1 MSRKF
6 FTPLIA
12 FIMCLASCSFISKD
26 FDTSDKDNLI
36 IQLITYVLDQAH
48 YLDKDINDEFSEK
61 VFKTF
66 IDNLD
71 PSKRYF
77 YASDIEEFSEYKYL
91 IDDAFKNPNLDFF
104 NLVYNRYNIRLV
116 ESKSIFE
123 LILSQPFD
131 FSKEEIFE
139 SDFELLD
146 FVQTKSEL
154 YERWRKLLKTYVI
167 ENYHDEIE
175 DDLKKLEKDS
185 SFVVRKPELIEKEN
199 RELLNETMLQNFKFI
214 SEEMQR
220 SDWFSVYI
228 NSFVS
233 QYDPNTSYLDPESK
247 DRFDVDMSGNYA
259 GIGARL
265 QKKIDK
271 VEITEVISGGP
282 AWRDNKL
289 EKGDAI
295 LKVRQDN
302 EEEPVSIL
310 NMRLSEAVKL
320 IKGKKGTKV
329 HLTVKKVDGS
339 ISEITVKRDIVLL
352 EETYIKSSFV
362 QKDSS
367 IYGVINIPKFY
378 IDFDNQSNRDAAK
391 DLKIEIE
398 RLKEVGVQGLIIDLR
413 NNGGGSLKTVVD
425 MAGMFIKNGPVVQ
438 VKYFDKEKQVLR
450 DRDKN
455 ILWKGPLVILVNE
468 GSASASEILAA
479 AMQDYKRAIIIGGN
493 QTWGKGTVQ
502 TVFPLN
508 RMVRGNTN
516 GDLGAL
522 RYTTQ
527 KYYRING
534 GSVQLEGVKSDIN
547 VPYRYKYLEFGEK
560 DSENPLKW
568 DEIDKVEFTPWNSNF
583 DFDEAINKSNL
594 RMASNEY
601 LKLIDENAKWIKF
614 IRDNKII
621 NLNYEKFKLEI
632 NENLT
637 KTEKFKIL
645 NDYSMNY
652 NFKSL
657 PYEIDLIKNDSVL
670 GLKRKRWHASLNKD
684 LYIDEA
690 LNVLSD
696 LRFSIHNKP
705 ENEPTEFDA
714 RYGNEP
720 GDGIVSGSV
729 LRPGGDGLIFLS
741 TSTNIQTTN
750 N

>member
-1 MSRKF
+1 MSKNL
-6 FTPLIA
+6 FTLLIA
-12 FIMCLASCSFISKD
+12 FIMCLASCSFVSKD

-48 YLDKDINDEFSEK
+48 YLDKEINDEFSEK
-61 VFKTF
+61 VFYTF
-66 IDNLD
+66 LENLD
-71 PSKRYF
+71 PYKRYF
-77 YASDIEEFSEYKYL
+77 YASDIEEFSKYKYL

-104 NLVYNRYNIRLV
+104 ELVYKRYTKRML
-116 ESKSIFE
+116 ESEKIFND
-123 LILSQPFD
+123 ILSKPFD
-131 FSKEEIFE
+131 FNKDEVCEC
-139 SDFELLD
+139 DFEELD
-146 FVQTKSEL
+146 YVKTKDQL
-154 YERWRKLLKTYVI
+154 FDRWRKLLKIYVI
-167 ENYHDEIE
+167 ENYHNEIE
-175 DDLKKLEKDS
+175 DDLRKSKDDS
-185 SFVVRKPELIEKEN
+185 DFILRNPVLIEKKT
-199 RELLNETMLQNFKFI
+199 RESLKETMQQNYSFI

-282 AWRDNKL
+282 AWRDNSL

-295 LKVRQDN
+295 LKVRQDD
-302 EEEPVSIL
+302 EDEPVGIL
-310 NMRLSEAVKL
+310 NMRLGEAVKL

-339 ISEITVKRDIVLL
+339 VTEVTVKRDIVLL
-352 EETYIKSSFV
+352 EETYIKSSIV
-362 QKDSS
+362 EKDNNT
-367 IYGVINIPKFY
+367 YGLINIPKFY

-391 DLKIEIE
+391 DLRTEIE
-398 RLKEVGVQGLIIDLR
+398 RLKEQGIQGLVIDLR
-413 NNGGGSLKTVVD
+413 NNGGGALKTVVD

-438 VKYFDKEKQVLR
+438 VKYFDKEKQVLSDR
-450 DRDKN
+450 DRSV
-455 ILWKGPLVILVNE
+455 LWTGPLVILVNE

-502 TVFPLN
+502 NVFPLN

-560 DSENPLKW
+560 DSENPLQW
-568 DEIDKVEFTPWNSNF
+568 DEIDKVEFDTWNSNF
-583 DFDEAINKSNL
+583 NFEEAITKSNK
-594 RMASNEY
+594 RMADNEY
-601 LKLIDENAKWIKF
+601 LKLVDENAKWIKSV
-614 IRDNKII
+614 RDNKLI
-621 NLNYEKFKLEI
+621 NLNYDKFKLELE
-632 NENLT
+632 ENSSI
-637 KTEKFKIL
+637 TEKFKAL

-657 PYEIDLIKNDSVL
+657 PYELDLIKNDSVL
-670 GLKRKRWHASLNKD
+670 GLKRERWHKSLNKD
-684 LYIDEA
+684 FYIDEA

-696 LRFSIHNKP
+696 LRFSYLDN
-705 ENEPTEFDA
+705 
-714 RYGNEP
+714 
-720 GDGIVSGSV
+720 
-729 LRPGGDGLIFLS
+729 
-741 TSTNIQTTN
+741 
-750 N
+750 

>member
-1 MSRKF
+1 MSKNL
-6 FTPLIA
+6 FTLLIA
-12 FIMCLASCSFISKD
+12 FIMCLASCSFVSKD

-48 YLDKDINDEFSEK
+48 YLDKEINDEFSEK
-61 VFKTF
+61 VFDTF
-66 IDNLD
+66 LENLD
-71 PSKRYF
+71 PYKRYF
-77 YASDIEEFSEYKYL
+77 YASDIEEFSKYKYL

-104 NLVYNRYNIRLV
+104 ELVYKRYTKRML
-116 ESKSIFE
+116 ESEKIFND
-123 LILSQPFD
+123 ILSKPFD
-131 FSKEEIFE
+131 FNKDEVCEC
-139 SDFELLD
+139 DFEELD
-146 FVQTKSEL
+146 YVKTKDQL
-154 YERWRKLLKTYVI
+154 FDRWRKLLKIYVI
-167 ENYHDEIE
+167 ENYHNEIE
-175 DDLKKLEKDS
+175 DDLRKSKEDS
-185 SFVVRKPELIEKEN
+185 DFILRNPVLIEKKT
-199 RELLNETMLQNFKFI
+199 RETLKETMQQNYAFI

-282 AWRDNKL
+282 AWRDNSL

-295 LKVRQDN
+295 LKVRQDD
-302 EEEPVSIL
+302 EDEPVGIL
-310 NMRLSEAVKL
+310 NMRLGEAVKL

-339 ISEITVKRDIVLL
+339 VTEVTVKRDIVLL
-352 EETYIKSSFV
+352 EETYIKSSIV
-362 QKDSS
+362 EKDNNT
-367 IYGVINIPKFY
+367 YGLINIPKFY

-391 DLKIEIE
+391 DLRTEIE
-398 RLKEVGVQGLIIDLR
+398 RLKEEGIQGLVIDLR
-413 NNGGGSLKTVVD
+413 NNGGGALKTVVD

-438 VKYFDKEKQVLR
+438 VKYFDKEKQVLSDR
-450 DRDKN
+450 DRSV
-455 ILWKGPLVILVNE
+455 LWTGPLVILVNE

-502 TVFPLN
+502 NVFPLN

-560 DSENPLKW
+560 DSENPLQW
-568 DEIDKVEFTPWNSNF
+568 DEIDKVEFDTWNSNF
-583 DFDEAINKSNL
+583 NFEEAITKSNK
-594 RMASNEY
+594 RMANNEY
-601 LKLIDENAKWIKF
+601 LKLVDENAKWIKS
-614 IRDNKII
+614 IRDNKLI
-621 NLNYEKFKLEI
+621 NLNYDKFKLELE
-632 NENLT
+632 ENSSI
-637 KTEKFKIL
+637 TEKFKAL

-652 NFKSL
+652 SFKSL

-670 GLKRKRWHASLNKD
+670 GLKRERWHKSLNKD
-684 LYIDEA
+684 FYIDEA

-696 LRFSIHNKP
+696 LRFSYLDN
-705 ENEPTEFDA
+705 
-714 RYGNEP
+714 
-720 GDGIVSGSV
+720 
-729 LRPGGDGLIFLS
+729 
-741 TSTNIQTTN
+741 
-750 N
+750 

>member
-1 MSRKF
+1 MSKNL

-12 FIMCLASCSFISKD
+12 FIMCLASCSFVSKD
-26 FDTSDKDNLI
+26 FDASDKDSLI

-48 YLDKDINDEFSEK
+48 YLDKDINDDFSEK
-61 VFKTF
+61 VFDTF
-66 IDNLD
+66 LENLD
-71 PSKRYF
+71 PYKRYF
-77 YASDIEEFSEYKYL
+77 YASDIYEFSKYKHS

-104 NLVYNRYNIRLV
+104 DLVHERYSSRML
-116 ESKSIFE
+116 ESEKIFND
-123 LILSQPFD
+123 ILSKPFD
-131 FSKEEIFE
+131 FSKDEICE
-139 SDFELLD
+139 CDFEVLD
-146 FVQTKSEL
+146 YVQTKDEL
-154 YERWRKLLKTYVI
+154 YDRWRKLLKIYVI
-167 ENYHDEIE
+167 ENYHNEIE
-175 DDLKKLEKDS
+175 DDLRKQEEDPYFKL
-185 SFVVRKPELIEKEN
+185 RKLDLIEKET
-199 RELLNETMLQNFKFI
+199 RDALNETMNQNFRFI

-282 AWRDNKL
+282 AWRDNIL

-295 LKVRQDN
+295 LKVRQDD

-320 IKGKKGTKV
+320 IKGKKGTRV
-329 HLTVKKVDGS
+329 HLTIKKVDGS
-339 ISEITVKRDIVLL
+339 ISEVSVKRDIVLL
-352 EETYIKSSFV
+352 EETYIKSSIVEKGNNNFG
-362 QKDSS
+362 
-367 IYGVINIPKFY
+367 IINIPKFY

-391 DLKIEIE
+391 DLRTEIE
-398 RLKEVGVQGLIIDLR
+398 RLKEQGVQGLVIDLR
-413 NNGGGSLKTVVD
+413 NNGGGALKTVVD

-438 VKYFDKEKQVLR
+438 VKYFDKEKQVLSDR
-450 DRDKN
+450 DRS
-455 ILWKGPLVILVNE
+455 ILWTGPLVILVNE

-502 TVFPLN
+502 NVFPLN

-547 VPYRYKYLEFGEK
+547 VPYRYKYLDFGEK
-560 DSENPLKW
+560 DSENPLQW
-568 DEIDKVEFTPWNSNF
+568 DEIDQVEYATWDSNF
-583 DFDEAINKSNL
+583 NFDEAIRKSKK
-594 RMASNEY
+594 RMADNKY
-601 LKLIDENAKWIKF
+601 LKLVDENAKWIKSV
-614 IRDNKII
+614 RDDKLI
-621 NLNYEKFKLEI
+621 NLNYDKFKLELD
-632 NENLT
+632 ENSL
-637 KTEKFKIL
+637 KTEKFKAL
-645 NDYSMNY
+645 NDFSMDY

-657 PYEIDLIKNDSVL
+657 PYELDLIKNDSVL
-670 GLKRKRWHASLNKD
+670 GLKRSRWHKSLNKD
-684 LYIDEA
+684 FYIDEA

-696 LRFSIHNKP
+696 LRFSYL
-705 ENEPTEFDA
+705 EN
-714 RYGNEP
+714 
-720 GDGIVSGSV
+720 
-729 LRPGGDGLIFLS
+729 
-741 TSTNIQTTN
+741 
-750 N
+750 

>member
-1 MSRKF
+1 MSKNL
-6 FTPLIA
+6 FTLLIA
-12 FIMCLASCSFISKD
+12 FIMCLASCSFVSKD

-48 YLDKDINDEFSEK
+48 YLDKEINDEFSEK
-61 VFKTF
+61 VFDTF
-66 IDNLD
+66 LENLD
-71 PSKRYF
+71 PYKRYF
-77 YASDIEEFSEYKYL
+77 YASDIEEFSKYKYL

-104 NLVYNRYNIRLV
+104 ELVYKRYTKRML
-116 ESKSIFE
+116 ESEKIFND
-123 LILSQPFD
+123 ILSKPFD
-131 FSKEEIFE
+131 FNKDEVCEC
-139 SDFELLD
+139 DFEELD
-146 FVQTKSEL
+146 YVKTKDQL
-154 YERWRKLLKTYVI
+154 FDRWRKLLKIYVI
-167 ENYHDEIE
+167 ENYHNEIE
-175 DDLKKLEKDS
+175 DDL
-185 SFVVRKPELIEKEN
+185 RKSKEDTDFGIRSPDLIEKKT
-199 RELLNETMLQNFKFI
+199 RETLKETMQQNYAFI

-282 AWRDNKL
+282 AWRDNSL

-295 LKVRQDN
+295 LKVRQDD
-302 EEEPVSIL
+302 EDEPVGIL
-310 NMRLSEAVKL
+310 NMRLGEAVKL

-329 HLTVKKVDGS
+329 HLTVKKVDGTVT
-339 ISEITVKRDIVLL
+339 EVTVKRDIVLL
-352 EETYIKSSFV
+352 EETYIKSSIV
-362 QKDSS
+362 EKDNNT
-367 IYGVINIPKFY
+367 YGLINIPKFY

-391 DLKIEIE
+391 DLRTEIE
-398 RLKEVGVQGLIIDLR
+398 RLKEQGIQGLVIDLR
-413 NNGGGSLKTVVD
+413 NNGGGALKTVVD

-438 VKYFDKEKQVLR
+438 VKYFDKEKQVLSDR
-450 DRDKN
+450 DRSV
-455 ILWKGPLVILVNE
+455 LWTGPLVILVNE

-502 TVFPLN
+502 NVFPLN

-560 DSENPLKW
+560 DSENPLQW
-568 DEIDKVEFTPWNSNF
+568 DEIDKVEFDTWNSNF
-583 DFDEAINKSNL
+583 NFEEAITKSNK
-594 RMASNEY
+594 RMANNEY
-601 LKLIDENAKWIKF
+601 LKLVDENAKWIKSV
-614 IRDNKII
+614 RDNKLI
-621 NLNYEKFKLEI
+621 NLNYDKFKLELE
-632 NENLT
+632 ENSSI
-637 KTEKFKIL
+637 TEKFKAL

-652 NFKSL
+652 SFKSL
-657 PYEIDLIKNDSVL
+657 PYELDLIKNDSVL
-670 GLKRKRWHASLNKD
+670 GLKRERWHKSLNKD
-684 LYIDEA
+684 FYIDEA

-696 LRFSIHNKP
+696 LRFSYLDN
-705 ENEPTEFDA
+705 
-714 RYGNEP
+714 
-720 GDGIVSGSV
+720 
-729 LRPGGDGLIFLS
+729 
-741 TSTNIQTTN
+741 
-750 N
+750 

>member
-1 MSRKF
+1 MSKNL
-6 FTPLIA
+6 FTLLIA
-12 FIMCLASCSFISKD
+12 FIMCLASCSFVSKD

-48 YLDKDINDEFSEK
+48 YLDKEINDEFSEK
-61 VFKTF
+61 VFDTF
-66 IDNLD
+66 LENLD
-71 PSKRYF
+71 PYKRYF
-77 YASDIEEFSEYKYL
+77 YASDIEEFSKYKYL
-91 IDDAFKNPNLDFF
+91 IDDSFKNPNLDFF
-104 NLVYNRYNIRLV
+104 ELVYKRYSKRML
-116 ESKSIFE
+116 ESEKIFND
-123 LILSQPFD
+123 ILSKPFD
-131 FSKEEIFE
+131 FNKDEVCEC
-139 SDFELLD
+139 DFEELD
-146 FVQTKSEL
+146 YVKTKDQL
-154 YERWRKLLKTYVI
+154 FDRWRKLLKIYVI
-167 ENYHDEIE
+167 ENYHNEIE
-175 DDLKKLEKDS
+175 DDL
-185 SFVVRKPELIEKEN
+185 RKSKEDTDFSIRSPNLIEKKT
-199 RELLNETMLQNFKFI
+199 RETLKETMQQNYAFI

-282 AWRDNKL
+282 AWRDNIL

-302 EEEPVSIL
+302 EDEPVGIL

-329 HLTVKKVDGS
+329 HLTVKKVDGTVT
-339 ISEITVKRDIVLL
+339 EVTVKRDIVLL
-352 EETYIKSSFV
+352 EETYIKSSIV
-362 QKDSS
+362 EKDNNT
-367 IYGVINIPKFY
+367 YGLINIPKFY

-391 DLKIEIE
+391 DLRTEIE
-398 RLKEVGVQGLIIDLR
+398 RLKEQGIQGLVIDLR
-413 NNGGGSLKTVVD
+413 NNGGGALKTVVD

-438 VKYFDKEKQVLR
+438 VKYFDKEKQVLSDR
-450 DRDKN
+450 DRSV
-455 ILWKGPLVILVNE
+455 LWTGPLVILVNE

-502 TVFPLN
+502 NVFPLN

-560 DSENPLKW
+560 DSENPLQW
-568 DEIDKVEFTPWNSNF
+568 DEIDKVEFDTWNSNF
-583 DFDEAINKSNL
+583 NFEEAITKSNK
-594 RMASNEY
+594 RMANNEY
-601 LKLIDENAKWIKF
+601 LKLVDENAKWIKSV
-614 IRDNKII
+614 RDNKLI
-621 NLNYEKFKLEI
+621 NLNYDKFKLELE
-632 NENLT
+632 ENSSI
-637 KTEKFKIL
+637 TEKFKAL

-652 NFKSL
+652 SFKSL
-657 PYEIDLIKNDSVL
+657 PYELDLIKNDSVL
-670 GLKRKRWHASLNKD
+670 GLKRERWHKSLNKD
-684 LYIDEA
+684 FYIDEA

-696 LRFSIHNKP
+696 LRFSYLDN
-705 ENEPTEFDA
+705 
-714 RYGNEP
+714 
-720 GDGIVSGSV
+720 
-729 LRPGGDGLIFLS
+729 
-741 TSTNIQTTN
+741 
-750 N
+750 

>member
-1 MSRKF
+1 
-6 FTPLIA
+6 
-12 FIMCLASCSFISKD
+12 MCLASCSFVSKD

-48 YLDKDINDEFSEK
+48 YLDKEINDEFSEK
-61 VFKTF
+61 VFDTF
-66 IDNLD
+66 LENLD
-71 PSKRYF
+71 PYKRYF
-77 YASDIEEFSEYKYL
+77 YASDIEEFSKYKYL

-104 NLVYNRYNIRLV
+104 ELVYNRYNKRML
-116 ESKSIFE
+116 ESEKIFND
-123 LILSQPFD
+123 ILSKPFD
-131 FSKEEIFE
+131 FNKDEVCEC
-139 SDFELLD
+139 DFEELD
-146 FVQTKSEL
+146 YVKTKDQL
-154 YERWRKLLKTYVI
+154 FDRWRKLLKIYVI
-167 ENYHDEIE
+167 ENYHNEIE
-175 DDLKKLEKDS
+175 DDLRKSKDDS
-185 SFVVRKPELIEKEN
+185 DFIPRNPVLIEKKT
-199 RELLNETMLQNFKFI
+199 RESLKETMQQNYAFI

-282 AWRDNKL
+282 AWRDNIL

-302 EEEPVSIL
+302 EDEPVGIL

-329 HLTVKKVDGS
+329 HLTVKKVDGTVT
-339 ISEITVKRDIVLL
+339 EVTVKRDIVLL
-352 EETYIKSSFV
+352 EETYIKSSIV
-362 QKDSS
+362 EKDNNT
-367 IYGVINIPKFY
+367 YGLINIPKFY

-391 DLKIEIE
+391 DLRTEIE
-398 RLKEVGVQGLIIDLR
+398 RLKEQGIQGLVIDLR
-413 NNGGGSLKTVVD
+413 NNGGGALKTVVD

-438 VKYFDKEKQVLR
+438 VKYFDKEKQVLSDR
-450 DRDKN
+450 DRSV
-455 ILWKGPLVILVNE
+455 LWTGPLVILVNE

-502 TVFPLN
+502 NVFPLN

-560 DSENPLKW
+560 DSENPLQW
-568 DEIDKVEFTPWNSNF
+568 DEIDKVEFDTWNSNF
-583 DFDEAINKSNL
+583 NFEEAITKSNK
-594 RMASNEY
+594 RMANNEY
-601 LKLIDENAKWIKF
+601 LKLVDENAKWIKSV
-614 IRDNKII
+614 RDNKLI
-621 NLNYEKFKLEI
+621 NLNYDKFKLELE
-632 NENLT
+632 ENSSI
-637 KTEKFKIL
+637 TEKFKAL

-652 NFKSL
+652 SFKSL
-657 PYEIDLIKNDSVL
+657 PYELDLIKNDSVL
-670 GLKRKRWHASLNKD
+670 GLKRERWHKSLNKD
-684 LYIDEA
+684 FYIDEA

-696 LRFSIHNKP
+696 LRFSYLDN
-705 ENEPTEFDA
+705 
-714 RYGNEP
+714 
-720 GDGIVSGSV
+720 
-729 LRPGGDGLIFLS
+729 
-741 TSTNIQTTN
+741 
-750 N
+750 

>member
-1 MSRKF
+1 M
-6 FTPLIA
+6 L
-12 FIMCLASCSFISKD
+12 
-26 FDTSDKDNLI
+26 
-36 IQLITYVLDQAH
+36 
-48 YLDKDINDEFSEK
+48 ESEK
-61 VFKTF
+61 
-66 IDNLD
+66 I
-71 PSKRYF
+71 
-77 YASDIEEFSEYKYL
+77 
-91 IDDAFKNPNLDFF
+91 F
-104 NLVYNRYNIRLV
+104 ND
-116 ESKSIFE
+116 
-123 LILSQPFD
+123 ILSKPFD
-131 FSKEEIFE
+131 FNKDEVCEC
-139 SDFELLD
+139 DFEELD
-146 FVQTKSEL
+146 YVKTKDQL
-154 YERWRKLLKTYVI
+154 FDRWRKLLKIYVI
-167 ENYHDEIE
+167 ENYHNEIE
-175 DDLKKLEKDS
+175 DDLRKSKEDS
-185 SFVVRKPELIEKEN
+185 DFILRNPVLIEKKT
-199 RELLNETMLQNFKFI
+199 RETLKETMQQNYAFI

-282 AWRDNKL
+282 AWRDNSL

-295 LKVRQDN
+295 LKVRQDD
-302 EEEPVSIL
+302 EDEPVGIL
-310 NMRLSEAVKL
+310 NMRLGEAVKL

-339 ISEITVKRDIVLL
+339 VTEVTVKRDIVLL
-352 EETYIKSSFV
+352 EETYIKSSIV
-362 QKDSS
+362 EKDNNT
-367 IYGVINIPKFY
+367 YGLINIPKFY

-391 DLKIEIE
+391 DLRTEIE
-398 RLKEVGVQGLIIDLR
+398 RLKEQGIQGLVIDLR
-413 NNGGGSLKTVVD
+413 NNGGGALKTVVD

-438 VKYFDKEKQVLR
+438 VKYFDKEKQVLSDR
-450 DRDKN
+450 DRSV
-455 ILWKGPLVILVNE
+455 LWTGPLVILVNE

-502 TVFPLN
+502 NVFPLN

-560 DSENPLKW
+560 DSENPLQW
-568 DEIDKVEFTPWNSNF
+568 DEIDKVEFDTWNSNF
-583 DFDEAINKSNL
+583 NFEEAITKSNK
-594 RMASNEY
+594 RMANNEY
-601 LKLIDENAKWIKF
+601 LKLVDENAKWIKSV
-614 IRDNKII
+614 RDNKLI
-621 NLNYEKFKLEI
+621 NLNYDKFKLELE
-632 NENLT
+632 ENSSI
-637 KTEKFKIL
+637 TEKFKAL

-657 PYEIDLIKNDSVL
+657 PYELDIIKNDSVL
-670 GLKRKRWHASLNKD
+670 GLKRERWHKSLNKD
-684 LYIDEA
+684 FYIDEA

-696 LRFSIHNKP
+696 LRFSYLDN
-705 ENEPTEFDA
+705 
-714 RYGNEP
+714 
-720 GDGIVSGSV
+720 
-729 LRPGGDGLIFLS
+729 
-741 TSTNIQTTN
+741 
-750 N
+750 

>member
-1 MSRKF
+1 MSKNL
-6 FTPLIA
+6 FTLLIA
-12 FIMCLASCSFISKD
+12 FIMCLASCSFVSKD

-48 YLDKDINDEFSEK
+48 YLDKEINDEFSEK
-61 VFKTF
+61 VFDTF
-66 IDNLD
+66 LENLD
-71 PSKRYF
+71 PYKRYF
-77 YASDIEEFSEYKYL
+77 YASDIEEFSKYKYL

-104 NLVYNRYNIRLV
+104 ELVYKRYTKRML
-116 ESKSIFE
+116 ESEKIFND
-123 LILSQPFD
+123 ILSKPFD
-131 FSKEEIFE
+131 FNKNEVCEC
-139 SDFELLD
+139 DFEELD
-146 FVQTKSEL
+146 YVKTKDQL
-154 YERWRKLLKTYVI
+154 FDRWRKLLKIYVI
-167 ENYHDEIE
+167 ENYHNEIE
-175 DDLKKLEKDS
+175 DDLRKSKEDS
-185 SFVVRKPELIEKEN
+185 DFILRNPVLIEKKT
-199 RELLNETMLQNFKFI
+199 RETLKETMQQNYAFI

-282 AWRDNKL
+282 AWRDNIL

-302 EEEPVSIL
+302 EDEPVGIL

-329 HLTVKKVDGS
+329 HLTVKKVDGTVT
-339 ISEITVKRDIVLL
+339 EVTVKRDIVLL
-352 EETYIKSSFV
+352 EETYIKSSIV
-362 QKDSS
+362 EKDNNT
-367 IYGVINIPKFY
+367 YGLINIPKFY

-391 DLKIEIE
+391 DLRTEIE
-398 RLKEVGVQGLIIDLR
+398 RLKEQGIQGLVIDLR
-413 NNGGGSLKTVVD
+413 NNGGGALKTVVD

-438 VKYFDKEKQVLR
+438 VKYFDKEKQVLSDR
-450 DRDKN
+450 DRSV
-455 ILWKGPLVILVNE
+455 LWTGPLVILVNE

-502 TVFPLN
+502 NVFPLN

-547 VPYRYKYLEFGEK
+547 IPYRYKYLEFGEK
-560 DSENPLKW
+560 DSENPLQW
-568 DEIDKVEFTPWNSNF
+568 DEIDKVEFDTWNSNF
-583 DFDEAINKSNL
+583 NFEEAITKSNK
-594 RMASNEY
+594 RMANNEY
-601 LKLIDENAKWIKF
+601 LKLVDENAKWIKSV
-614 IRDNKII
+614 RDNKLI
-621 NLNYEKFKLEI
+621 NLNYDKFKLELE
-632 NENLT
+632 ENSSI
-637 KTEKFKIL
+637 TEKFKAL

-652 NFKSL
+652 SFKSL
-657 PYEIDLIKNDSVL
+657 PYELDLIKNDSVL
-670 GLKRKRWHASLNKD
+670 GLKRERWHKSLNKD
-684 LYIDEA
+684 FYIDEA

-696 LRFSIHNKP
+696 LRFSYLDN
-705 ENEPTEFDA
+705 
-714 RYGNEP
+714 
-720 GDGIVSGSV
+720 
-729 LRPGGDGLIFLS
+729 
-741 TSTNIQTTN
+741 
-750 N
+750 

>member
-1 MSRKF
+1 MSKNV
-6 FTPLIA
+6 FTLLIA
-12 FIMCLASCSFISKD
+12 FIMCLASCSFVSKD

-36 IQLITYVLDQAH
+36 IQLVTYVLDQAH
-48 YLDKDINDEFSEK
+48 YLDKEINDEFSEK
-61 VFKTF
+61 VFDTF
-66 IDNLD
+66 LESLD
-71 PSKRYF
+71 PYKRYF
-77 YASDIEEFSEYKYL
+77 YASDIKEFSKYKYL
-91 IDDAFKNPNLDFF
+91 IDDAFKSPNLDFF
-104 NLVYNRYNIRLV
+104 ELVYDTYKIRML
-116 ESKSIFE
+116 ESEKIFTD
-123 LILSQPFD
+123 ILSKPFD
-131 FSKEEIFE
+131 FTKDEVCEC
-139 SDFELLD
+139 DFEKFD
-146 FVQTKSEL
+146 YVQTKAQL
-154 YERWRKLLKTYVI
+154 KDRWRILLKIYVI

-175 DDLKKLEKDS
+175 DDL
-185 SFVVRKPELIEKEN
+185 RKSDKEIDYTPRNPSLIEKET
-199 RELLNETMLQNFKFI
+199 RETLKETMQQNYTFM

-247 DRFDVDMSGNYA
+247 ERFDVDMSGNYA

-282 AWRDNKL
+282 AWRDNIL

-302 EEEPVSIL
+302 EDEPVGIL
-310 NMRLSEAVKL
+310 NMRLTEAVKL

-339 ISEITVKRDIVLL
+339 ISEVTVKRDIVLL
-352 EETYIKSSFV
+352 EETYIR
-362 QKDSS
+362 SS
-367 IYGVINIPKFY
+367 IVKKDNNNFGIINIPKFY

-391 DLKIEIE
+391 DLRSEIE
-398 RLKEVGVQGLIIDLR
+398 RLKEQSIKGLVIDLR

-438 VKYFDKEKQVLR
+438 VKYADKEKQVLSDR
-450 DRDKN
+450 DRS
-455 ILWKGPLVILVNE
+455 IIWKGPLVILVNE

-479 AMQDYKRAIIIGGN
+479 AMQDYKRAIVIGGN

-502 TVFPLN
+502 NVFPLN

-547 VPYRYKYLEFGEK
+547 VPYRYKYLDFGEK
-560 DSENPLKW
+560 DSENPLQW
-568 DEIDKVEFTPWNSNF
+568 DEIGKAEYTTWNSNF
-583 DFDEAINKSNL
+583 DFEKTVEKSNK
-594 RMASNEY
+594 RMIDNEY
-601 LKLIDENAKWIKF
+601 LNLVEENAKWIKSV
-614 IRDNKII
+614 RDNKLI
-621 NLNYEKFKLEI
+621 NLNYDKFKLELD
-632 NENLT
+632 ENSS
-637 KTEKFKIL
+637 KTEKFKAL

-657 PYEIDLIKNDSVL
+657 PYELDLIKNDSVL
-670 GLKRKRWHASLNKD
+670 GLKRERWHKSLNKD
-684 LYIDEA
+684 FYIEEA

-696 LRFSIHNKP
+696 LRFSYIDN
-705 ENEPTEFDA
+705 
-714 RYGNEP
+714 
-720 GDGIVSGSV
+720 
-729 LRPGGDGLIFLS
+729 
-741 TSTNIQTTN
+741 
-750 N
+750 

>member
-1 MSRKF
+1 MSKNL
-6 FTPLIA
+6 FTLLIA
-12 FIMCLASCSFISKD
+12 FIMCLASCSFVSKD

-48 YLDKDINDEFSEK
+48 YLDKELNDEFSEK
-61 VFKTF
+61 VFDTF
-66 IDNLD
+66 LENLD
-71 PSKRYF
+71 PYKRYF
-77 YASDIEEFSEYKYL
+77 YASDIEEFSKYKYL

-104 NLVYNRYNIRLV
+104 ELVYKRYTKRILDS
-116 ESKSIFE
+116 EKIFND
-123 LILSQPFD
+123 ILSKPFD
-131 FSKEEIFE
+131 FNKNEVCEC
-139 SDFELLD
+139 DFEELD
-146 FVQTKSEL
+146 YVKTKDQL
-154 YERWRKLLKTYVI
+154 FDRWRKLLKIYVI
-167 ENYHDEIE
+167 ENYHNEIE
-175 DDLKKLEKDS
+175 DDLRKSKEDS
-185 SFVVRKPELIEKEN
+185 DFILRNPVLIEKKT
-199 RELLNETMLQNFKFI
+199 RETLKETMQQNYAFI

-282 AWRDNKL
+282 AWRDNSL

-295 LKVRQDN
+295 LKVRQDD
-302 EEEPVSIL
+302 EDEPVGIL
-310 NMRLSEAVKL
+310 NMRLGEAVKL

-339 ISEITVKRDIVLL
+339 VTEVTVKRDIVLL
-352 EETYIKSSFV
+352 EETYIKSSIV
-362 QKDSS
+362 EKDNNT
-367 IYGVINIPKFY
+367 YGLINIPKFY

-391 DLKIEIE
+391 DLRTEIE
-398 RLKEVGVQGLIIDLR
+398 RLKEEGIQGLVIDLR
-413 NNGGGSLKTVVD
+413 NNGGGALKTVVD

-438 VKYFDKEKQVLR
+438 VKYFDKEKQVLSDR
-450 DRDKN
+450 DRSV
-455 ILWKGPLVILVNE
+455 LWTGPLVILVNE

-502 TVFPLN
+502 NVFPLN

-560 DSENPLKW
+560 DSENPLQW
-568 DEIDKVEFTPWNSNF
+568 DEIDKVEFDTWNSNF
-583 DFDEAINKSNL
+583 NFEEAITKSNK
-594 RMASNEY
+594 RMANNEY
-601 LKLIDENAKWIKF
+601 LKLVDENAKWIKSV
-614 IRDNKII
+614 RDNKLI
-621 NLNYEKFKLEI
+621 NLNYDKFKLELE
-632 NENLT
+632 ENLSI
-637 KTEKFKIL
+637 TEKFKAL

-657 PYEIDLIKNDSVL
+657 PYELDLIKNDSVL
-670 GLKRKRWHASLNKD
+670 GLKRERWHKSLNKD
-684 LYIDEA
+684 FYIDEA

-696 LRFSIHNKP
+696 LRFSYLDN
-705 ENEPTEFDA
+705 
-714 RYGNEP
+714 
-720 GDGIVSGSV
+720 
-729 LRPGGDGLIFLS
+729 
-741 TSTNIQTTN
+741 
-750 N
+750 

>member
-1 MSRKF
+1 MSKNL
-6 FTPLIA
+6 FTLLIA
-12 FIMCLASCSFISKD
+12 FIMCLASCSFVSKD

-48 YLDKDINDEFSEK
+48 YLDKEINDEFSEK
-61 VFKTF
+61 VFYTF
-66 IDNLD
+66 LENLD
-71 PSKRYF
+71 PYKRYF
-77 YASDIEEFSEYKYL
+77 YASDIEEFSKYKYL

-104 NLVYNRYNIRLV
+104 ELVYKRYTKRML
-116 ESKSIFE
+116 ESEKIFND
-123 LILSQPFD
+123 ILTKPFD
-131 FSKEEIFE
+131 FNKDEVCEC
-139 SDFELLD
+139 DFEELD
-146 FVQTKSEL
+146 YVKTKDQL
-154 YERWRKLLKTYVI
+154 FDRWRKLLKIYVI
-167 ENYHDEIE
+167 ENYHNEIE
-175 DDLKKLEKDS
+175 DDLRKSKDDS
-185 SFVVRKPELIEKEN
+185 DFIPRNPVLIEKKT
-199 RELLNETMLQNFKFI
+199 RESLKETMQQNYAFI

-282 AWRDNKL
+282 AWRDNIL

-302 EEEPVSIL
+302 EDDPVGIL

-329 HLTVKKVDGS
+329 HLTVKKVDGTVT
-339 ISEITVKRDIVLL
+339 EVTVKRDIVLL
-352 EETYIKSSFV
+352 EETYIKSSIV
-362 QKDSS
+362 EKDNNT
-367 IYGVINIPKFY
+367 YGLINIPKFY

-391 DLKIEIE
+391 DLRTEIE
-398 RLKEVGVQGLIIDLR
+398 RLKEQGIQGLVIDLR
-413 NNGGGSLKTVVD
+413 NNGGGALKTVVD

-438 VKYFDKEKQVLR
+438 VKYFDKEKQVLSDR
-450 DRDKN
+450 DRSV
-455 ILWKGPLVILVNE
+455 LWTGPLVILVNE

-502 TVFPLN
+502 NVFPLN

-560 DSENPLKW
+560 DSENPLQW
-568 DEIDKVEFTPWNSNF
+568 DEIDKVEFDTWNSNF
-583 DFDEAINKSNL
+583 NFEEAITKSNK
-594 RMASNEY
+594 RMADNKY
-601 LKLIDENAKWIKF
+601 LKLVDENAKWIKSV
-614 IRDNKII
+614 RDNKLI
-621 NLNYEKFKLEI
+621 NLNYDKFKLELE
-632 NENLT
+632 ENSSI
-637 KTEKFKIL
+637 TEKFKAL

-652 NFKSL
+652 SFKSL
-657 PYEIDLIKNDSVL
+657 PYELDLIKNDSVL
-670 GLKRKRWHASLNKD
+670 GLKRERWHKSLNKD
-684 LYIDEA
+684 FYIDEA

-696 LRFSIHNKP
+696 LRFSYLDN
-705 ENEPTEFDA
+705 
-714 RYGNEP
+714 
-720 GDGIVSGSV
+720 
-729 LRPGGDGLIFLS
+729 
-741 TSTNIQTTN
+741 
-750 N
+750 

>member
-1 MSRKF
+1 MSKNL
-6 FTPLIA
+6 FTLLIA
-12 FIMCLASCSFISKD
+12 FIMCLASCSFVSKD
-26 FDTSDKDNLI
+26 FDTSDKDSLI

-48 YLDKDINDEFSEK
+48 YLDKEINDEFSEK
-61 VFKTF
+61 VFDTF
-66 IDNLD
+66 LENLD
-71 PSKRYF
+71 PYKRYF
-77 YASDIEEFSEYKYL
+77 YASDIEEFSKYKFL

-104 NLVYNRYNIRLV
+104 ELVYKRYNKRML
-116 ESKSIFE
+116 ESEKIFND
-123 LILSQPFD
+123 ILSKPFD
-131 FSKEEIFE
+131 FNKDEVCEC
-139 SDFELLD
+139 DFEELD
-146 FVQTKSEL
+146 YVKAKDQLFD
-154 YERWRKLLKTYVI
+154 RWRKLLKIYVI
-167 ENYHDEIE
+167 ENYHNEIE
-175 DDLKKLEKDS
+175 DDL
-185 SFVVRKPELIEKEN
+185 RKSKEDPDFTLRSPSLIEKKT
-199 RELLNETMLQNFKFI
+199 RETLKETMQQNYTFI
-214 SEEMQR
+214 TDELQR

-282 AWRDNKL
+282 AWRDNIL

-302 EEEPVSIL
+302 EDEPVGIL

-329 HLTVKKVDGS
+329 HLTVKKVDGTVA
-339 ISEITVKRDIVLL
+339 EVTVKRDIVLL
-352 EETYIKSSFV
+352 EETYIKSSIV
-362 QKDSS
+362 EKDNNT
-367 IYGVINIPKFY
+367 YGLINIPKFY

-391 DLKIEIE
+391 DLRTEIE
-398 RLKEVGVQGLIIDLR
+398 RLKEQGIQGLVIDLR
-413 NNGGGSLKTVVD
+413 NNGGGALKTVVD

-438 VKYFDKEKQVLR
+438 VKYFDKEKQVLSDR
-450 DRDKN
+450 DRSV
-455 ILWKGPLVILVNE
+455 LWTGPLVILVNE

-502 TVFPLN
+502 NVFPLN

-560 DSENPLKW
+560 DSENPLQW
-568 DEIDKVEFTPWNSNF
+568 DEIDKVEFNTWNSNF
-583 DFDEAINKSNL
+583 NFEEAITKSGK
-594 RMASNEY
+594 RMSDNEY
-601 LKLIDENAKWIKF
+601 LKLVDENAKWIKSV
-614 IRDNKII
+614 RDNKLI
-621 NLNYEKFKLEI
+621 NLNYDKFKLELE
-632 NENLT
+632 ENSS
-637 KTEKFKIL
+637 KTEKFKAL

-652 NFKSL
+652 SFKSL
-657 PYEIDLIKNDSVL
+657 PYELDLIKNDSVL
-670 GLKRKRWHASLNKD
+670 GLKRQRWHKSLNKD
-684 LYIDEA
+684 FYIDEA

-696 LRFSIHNKP
+696 LRFSYLDN
-705 ENEPTEFDA
+705 
-714 RYGNEP
+714 
-720 GDGIVSGSV
+720 
-729 LRPGGDGLIFLS
+729 
-741 TSTNIQTTN
+741 
-750 N
+750 

>member
-1 MSRKF
+1 MSKNL

-12 FIMCLASCSFISKD
+12 FIMCLASCSFVSKD
-26 FDTSDKDNLI
+26 FDASDKDSLI

-48 YLDKDINDEFSEK
+48 YLDKDINDDFSEK
-61 VFKTF
+61 VFDTF
-66 IDNLD
+66 LENLD
-71 PSKRYF
+71 PYKRYF
-77 YASDIEEFSEYKYL
+77 YASDIYEFSKYKHS

-104 NLVYNRYNIRLV
+104 DLVHERYSSRML
-116 ESKSIFE
+116 ESEKIFND
-123 LILSQPFD
+123 ILSKPFD
-131 FSKEEIFE
+131 FSKDEICE
-139 SDFELLD
+139 CDFEVLD
-146 FVQTKSEL
+146 YVQTKDQL
-154 YERWRKLLKTYVI
+154 YDRWRKLLKIYVI
-167 ENYHDEIE
+167 ENYHNEIE
-175 DDLKKLEKDS
+175 DDLRKQEEDPSLKL
-185 SFVVRKPELIEKEN
+185 RKLDLIEKET
-199 RELLNETMLQNFKFI
+199 RDALNETMNQNFRFI

-282 AWRDNKL
+282 AWRDNIL

-295 LKVRQDN
+295 LKVRQDD

-329 HLTVKKVDGS
+329 HLTIKKVDGS
-339 ISEITVKRDIVLL
+339 ISEISVKRDIVLL
-352 EETYIKSSFV
+352 EETYIKSSIVEKGNNNFG
-362 QKDSS
+362 
-367 IYGVINIPKFY
+367 IINIPKFY

-391 DLKIEIE
+391 DLRTEIE
-398 RLKEVGVQGLIIDLR
+398 RLKEQGVQGLVIDLR
-413 NNGGGSLKTVVD
+413 NNGGGALKTVVE

-438 VKYFDKEKQVLR
+438 VKYFDKEKQVLSDR
-450 DRDKN
+450 DRS
-455 ILWKGPLVILVNE
+455 ILWTGPLVILVNE

-502 TVFPLN
+502 NVFPLN

-547 VPYRYKYLEFGEK
+547 VPYRYKYLDFGEK
-560 DSENPLKW
+560 DSENPLQW
-568 DEIDKVEFTPWNSNF
+568 DEIDQVEYATWDSNF
-583 DFDEAINKSNL
+583 NFDEAIRKSKK
-594 RMASNEY
+594 RMADNKY
-601 LKLIDENAKWIKF
+601 LKLVDENAKWIKSV
-614 IRDNKII
+614 RDDKLI
-621 NLNYEKFKLEI
+621 NLNYDKFKLELD
-632 NENLT
+632 ENSS
-637 KTEKFKIL
+637 KTEKFKEL
-645 NDYSMNY
+645 NDFSMDY

-657 PYEIDLIKNDSVL
+657 PYELDLIKNDSVL
-670 GLKRKRWHASLNKD
+670 GLKRSRWHKSLNKD
-684 LYIDEA
+684 FYIDEA

-696 LRFSIHNKP
+696 LRFSYL
-705 ENEPTEFDA
+705 EN
-714 RYGNEP
+714 
-720 GDGIVSGSV
+720 
-729 LRPGGDGLIFLS
+729 
-741 TSTNIQTTN
+741 
-750 N
+750 

>member
-1 MSRKF
+1 MSKKF
-6 FTPLIA
+6 FTPFIA

-71 PSKRYF
+71 PYKRYF

-104 NLVYNRYNIRLV
+104 NLVYNRYNKRLV

-583 DFDEAINKSNL
+583 DFEEAINKSKL

-632 NENLT
+632 NENLS

-741 TSTNIQTTN
+741 TSTNILN
-750 N
+750 NQ

>member
-1 MSRKF
+1 MSKNL
-6 FTPLIA
+6 FTLLIA
-12 FIMCLASCSFISKD
+12 FIMCLASCSFVSKD

-48 YLDKDINDEFSEK
+48 YLDKEINDEFSEK
-61 VFKTF
+61 VFDTF
-66 IDNLD
+66 LENLD
-71 PSKRYF
+71 PYKRYF
-77 YASDIEEFSEYKYL
+77 YASDIEEFSKYKYL

-104 NLVYNRYNIRLV
+104 ELVYKRYTKGWL
-116 ESKSIFE
+116 ESEKIFND
-123 LILSQPFD
+123 ILSKPFD
-131 FSKEEIFE
+131 FNKDEVCEC
-139 SDFELLD
+139 DFEELD
-146 FVQTKSEL
+146 YVKTKDQL
-154 YERWRKLLKTYVI
+154 FDRWRKLLKIYVI
-167 ENYHDEIE
+167 ENYHNEIE
-175 DDLKKLEKDS
+175 DDLRKSKEDS
-185 SFVVRKPELIEKEN
+185 DFILRNPVLIEKKT
-199 RELLNETMLQNFKFI
+199 RETLKETMQQNYAFI

-282 AWRDNKL
+282 AWRDNIL

-302 EEEPVSIL
+302 EDEPVGIL

-329 HLTVKKVDGS
+329 HLTVKKVDGTVT
-339 ISEITVKRDIVLL
+339 EVTVKRDIVLL
-352 EETYIKSSFV
+352 EETYIKSSIV
-362 QKDSS
+362 EKDNNT
-367 IYGVINIPKFY
+367 YGLINIPKFY

-391 DLKIEIE
+391 DLRTEIE
-398 RLKEVGVQGLIIDLR
+398 RLKEQGIQGLVIDLR
-413 NNGGGSLKTVVD
+413 NNGGGALKTVVD

-438 VKYFDKEKQVLR
+438 VKYFDKEKQVLSDR
-450 DRDKN
+450 DRSV
-455 ILWKGPLVILVNE
+455 LWTGPLVILVNE

-502 TVFPLN
+502 NVFPLN

-560 DSENPLKW
+560 DSENPLQW
-568 DEIDKVEFTPWNSNF
+568 DEIDKVEFDTWNSNF
-583 DFDEAINKSNL
+583 NFEEAITKSNK
-594 RMASNEY
+594 RMANNEY
-601 LKLIDENAKWIKF
+601 LKLVDENAKWIKSV
-614 IRDNKII
+614 RDNKLI
-621 NLNYEKFKLEI
+621 NLNYDKFKLELE
-632 NENLT
+632 ENSSI
-637 KTEKFKIL
+637 TEKFKAL

-652 NFKSL
+652 SFKSL
-657 PYEIDLIKNDSVL
+657 PYELDLIKNDSVL
-670 GLKRKRWHASLNKD
+670 GLKRERWHKSLNKD
-684 LYIDEA
+684 FYIDEA

-696 LRFSIHNKP
+696 LRFSYLDN
-705 ENEPTEFDA
+705 
-714 RYGNEP
+714 
-720 GDGIVSGSV
+720 
-729 LRPGGDGLIFLS
+729 
-741 TSTNIQTTN
+741 
-750 N
+750 